1 MSEITLDSSNKKARL
16 GRGLGSLFGEQASIR
31 QQQEVRNET
40 KAAELKKEDS
50 PAPAMPISEKVE
62 AQTQAT
68 SSAPPPATA
77 SMQLTAIPVP
87 PAATEVNTKD
97 RIWKVPVDKMKAS
110 SFQPRRSF
118 EKEKLEELAQSIKA
132 SGILQP
138 ILTRRKS
145 DGTFEIIA
153 GERRW
158 RAAQLA
164 GLHEVPVIVREFDEL
179 TALEVALIE
188 NIQREDLNP
197 IEEAEAYFR
206 LATEFR
212 LTQAQVAEKV
222 GKDRVTV
229 ANTIRL
235 LQLEPSAKELLIQG
249 KLSQGHAK
257 ILLSLP
263 QQSAQ
268 RQLAERIVKENLTVR
283 QLEKAIKEM
292 MNPIPSNP
300 AVGEKDKTAALLVKN
315 LEEEVQ
321 KSLSTKVNIAYN
333 KGKGQLVIHFYSD
346 DELTE
351 LTTKLRGL
359 K

>member
-1 MSEITLDSSNKKARL
+1 MSEIIVDNSNKKARL

-31 QQQEVRNET
+31 QQQEVRSEA
-40 KAAELKKEDS
+40 KANDSKVEESPLTAKAGLEKAEVLPQAQQTQVAPIVAATPAPS
-50 PAPAMPISEKVE
+50 PAPI
-62 AQTQAT
+62 
-68 SSAPPPATA
+68 
-77 SMQLTAIPVP
+77 
-87 PAATEVNTKD
+87 EVNTKD
-97 RIWKVPVDKMKAS
+97 RIWKVAVDKMKPS
-110 SFQPRRSF
+110 SFQPRRTF
-118 EKEKLEELAQSIKA
+118 EKEKLEELAQSIKT

-138 ILTRRKS
+138 ILTRRRS

-283 QLEKAIKEM
+283 QLEKAIKDL
-292 MNPIPSNP
+292 MNPVPANP
-300 AVGEKDKTAALLVKN
+300 VVEEKEKTAALLVKN